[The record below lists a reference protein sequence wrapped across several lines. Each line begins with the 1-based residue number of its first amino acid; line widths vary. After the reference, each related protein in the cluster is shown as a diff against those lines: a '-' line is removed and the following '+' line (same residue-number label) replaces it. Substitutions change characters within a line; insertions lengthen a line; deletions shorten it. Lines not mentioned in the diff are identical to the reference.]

1 MLNNEV
7 FAEYYH
13 KKIAEGKPYNV
24 AKTHLAKKLI
34 RVIYTLETTGTRFDL
49 EKLH

>member
-7 FAEYYH
+7 FAQYYS
-13 KKIAEGKPYNV
+13 KKIAEGKTYNV

-49 EKLH
+49 EKLR